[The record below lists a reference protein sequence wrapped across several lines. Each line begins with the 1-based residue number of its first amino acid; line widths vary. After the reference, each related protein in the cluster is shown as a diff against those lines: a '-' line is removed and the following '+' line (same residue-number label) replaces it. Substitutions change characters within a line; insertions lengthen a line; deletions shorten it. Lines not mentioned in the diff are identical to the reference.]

1 MDLSQ
6 LIGGGKYLKRLNQVS
21 VVQQFDNKDYPSI
34 LPANEWA
41 EVLSLTGKHVI
52 ENVAYMLDDGSF
64 IKYVIDGV
72 ESIVHNGITGR
83 AILVI
88 GSGYDSYMTAF
99 KSPDIPQY
107 CKQSFKML
115 IFRAGQ
121 NANVI
126 KFSARYSQ
134 VSVENMD

>member
-21 VVQQFDNKDYPSI
+21 VVQQFDKNDYPSI

-52 ENVAYMLDDGSF
+52 ENVAYMFNVGNF

-72 ESIVHNGITGR
+72 ESITHSGLQGR
-83 AILVI
+83 DIAVI
-88 GSGYDSYMTAF
+88 GTGYSDYMTAF
-99 KSPDIPQY
+99 KTPDTPQY
-107 CKQSFKML
+107 CKQSFKIL
-115 IFRAGQ
+115 IYRARSETSY
-121 NANVI
+121 I
-126 KFSARYSQ
+126 EFSARYSQ